1 MENNYEET
9 FYIRILC
16 IANNELKVFNLG
28 NVLKRFSLSLKCK
41 MFAANRIKKKNIF
54 LYH

>member
-28 NVLKRFSLSLKCK
+28 NVLKRFHYL
-41 MFAANRIKKKNIF
+41 
-54 LYH
+54 